1 MARIMKTC
9 PQSTPYL
16 QAAIEDLETSC
27 FGAGKEGVYRFVIE
41 RTERILIE
49 HILVKTGGN
58 KLQAAKILGINRNTL
73 HSKIKKLGITGQ

>member
-1 MARIMKTC
+1 MTRIRKIRSQGTAF
-9 PQSTPYL
+9 L

-49 HILVKTGGN
+49 HMLLKTGGN
-58 KLQAAKILGINRNTL
+58 KLKAAKILGINRNTL
-73 HSKIKKLGITGQ
+73 HSKIKKLGITEQ